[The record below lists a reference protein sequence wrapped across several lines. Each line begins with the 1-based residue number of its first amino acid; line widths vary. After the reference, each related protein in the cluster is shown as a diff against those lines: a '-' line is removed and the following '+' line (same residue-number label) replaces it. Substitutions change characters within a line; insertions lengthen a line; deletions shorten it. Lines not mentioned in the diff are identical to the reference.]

1 MVRLTPPN
9 LKARATPRRS
19 APGTQRLRA
28 ALESGR
34 PDTGNTGC
42 KGTVHLLE
50 SLLQVTLDQP
60 DYAVLLVEDEPIIRM
75 VAAYALE
82 DAGLRCFE
90 AENADEAFIK
100 LAQHSDIRL
109 LFTDINM
116 PGSMDGLALAA
127 AVHERHPNIE
137 LIVTSGRRF
146 YRDDELPDDG
156 TFIPKPYRAERL
168 IEVVRRKLAPS
179 VQP

>member
-1 MVRLTPPN
+1 MESEPP
-9 LKARATPRRS
+9 R
-19 APGTQRLRA
+19 
-28 ALESGR
+28 
-34 PDTGNTGC
+34 TGNARC
-42 KGTVHLLE
+42 KGTVQLLE

-75 VAAYALE
+75 VTADALE

-100 LAQHSDIRL
+100 LAKHSDIRV

-127 AVHERHPNIE
+127 AVHERHPNVE

-146 YRDDELPDDG
+146 YRDDELPDHG
-156 TFIPKPYRAERL
+156 TFIPKPYRSERL
-168 IEVVRRKLAPS
+168 IELVRRKLAPS
-179 VQP
+179 AQP